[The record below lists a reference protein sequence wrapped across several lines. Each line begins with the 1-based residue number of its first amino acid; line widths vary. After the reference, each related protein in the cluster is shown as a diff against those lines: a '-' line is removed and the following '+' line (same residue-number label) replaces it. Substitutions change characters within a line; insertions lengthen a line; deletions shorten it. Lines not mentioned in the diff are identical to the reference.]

1 MKFFRTARRRVLALC
16 AGLVVVACLG
26 FLLAWLFPQQ
36 ILCVDSGP
44 VRGDLIVVLGSG
56 ASERPVRAAEL
67 FLEGVAPR
75 ILVTGQGDSH
85 YYRDILLR
93 RGVPRAAIQ
102 LEQAS
107 RSTYEN
113 AKYTVA
119 MLRGAGQRS
128 DAAAANP
135 APQTNASSVNT
146 TPPARVILVTSWYH
160 SRRTL
165 KTFQHAAPDITFY
178 SRPSYYAYSRS
189 DWEREGVKKYIW
201 KEYPKLLGYWLVHG
215 VCPF

>member
-1 MKFFRTARRRVLALC
+1 MLVM
-16 AGLVVVACLG
+16 GLVL
-26 FLLAWLFPQQ
+26 LLAWLFPQQ

-67 FLEGVAPR
+67 FREGVAPR
-75 ILVTGQGDSH
+75 ILVTGQVDAR

-93 RGVPRAAIQ
+93 KGVPPAAIQ

-113 AKYTVA
+113 AKNSVA
-119 MLRGAGQRS
+119 MIRRAGQGT

-135 APQTNASSVNT
+135 APQTNGSSLNT
-146 TPPARVILVTSWYH
+146 TPPARIILVTSWYH

-165 KTFQHAAPDITFY
+165 KTFRHVAPDITFY
-178 SRPSYYAYSRS
+178 SCPSYYAYSRS